1 MGHQQRMKLLNE
13 QEMFKRLAFKRGAA
27 EAASGEQAAGP
38 AGPTVPALRRDER
51 AVKSS
56 GKHTSARDSADAPR
70 PPPPP
75 PARAPASETEST
87 LSERPAAPPQPSAK
101 TAAAASRGASSTAA
115 AAAAASGSASGREA
129 RKRAGEKQRAE
140 VPVVEPLRLPVDS
153 DVTHTARTVDT
164 AREPSSRKSAHSHS
178 RSTLPEQVSTAR
190 EVRSYM

>member
-13 QEMFKRLAFKRGAA
+13 QEMFKRLVFKRGAI
-27 EAASGEQAAGP
+27 EAASGKQAAGP
-38 AGPTVPALRRDER
+38 SGTTVPSLRRDER

-56 GKHTSARDSADAPR
+56 STKPSASKHSSARDSVDAPR
-70 PPPPP
+70 PPP

-87 LSERPAAPPQPSAK
+87 LSERPPPPPPPARTAATASK
-101 TAAAASRGASSTAA
+101 GESAAAASAPSS
-115 AAAAASGSASGREA
+115 GKEA
-129 RKRAGEKQRAE
+129 KKRAGEKQRAE

-153 DVTHTARTVDT
+153 DVTQTARTVDT

-190 EVRSYM
+190 EVRY